1 MSRLAELIE
10 ELCPD
15 GVEYRPLG
23 ELGSFFGGLSGKTK
37 SDFVEIED
45 ARPFVTYREVYSLIE
60 IDRCPQGRVLVLPH
74 EKQLALCRGDVLFTG
89 SSENADEVGLT
100 AVVTTDFSEP
110 VYLNSFSICLRWY
123 DATFDSGYA
132 KYLFTSSEVRRQIR
146 RCASGVTRFNLS
158 KKRLEGVSIPVPPL
172 EVQREIAR
180 ILDQFT
186 TLEAELEA
194 ELEARRTQ
202 YEHYRNHLLS
212 MTALKQRC
220 GEIAVRKLGEVG
232 VFHGGLTGKTKADFV
247 DSPDASAFVTY
258 KEIYSR
264 IEIDSIPVGR
274 VQVADKEKQLALQYG
289 DVLFTGSSENSE
301 EVGMTAVVTSEFS
314 ERVYL
319 NSFSICFRWSEE
331 LFDPGYA
338 KHMFNSPEIRREIQ
352 RCASGVT
359 RFNLSKKRMEK
370 ISVPVPPLEV
380 QHEIMR
386 VLDDFDALVNDISS
400 GLPAEIAAR
409 RAQYEHY
416 RDRLLSFP
424 EKAALHN

>member
-1 MSRLAELIE
+1 MSRLTELIE

-15 GVEYRPLG
+15 GVEFRPLSDLVRIRNGCDYKTLSPGNVPVYGSGGVMTHVSEALG
-23 ELGSFFGGLSGKTK
+23 EGPTVLIPRKGSLDNIF
-37 SDFVEIED
+37 FVEGEFWTVDTI
-45 ARPFVTYREVYSLIE
+45 FYTE
-60 IDRCPQGRVLVLPH
+60 IASDLDPKFFYYKMKTMHLSQMNEAAGVPSMNQRKLGRI
-74 EKQLALCRGDVLFTG
+74 Q
-89 SSENADEVGLT
+89 
-100 AVVTTDFSEP
+100 
-110 VYLNSFSICLRWY
+110 
-123 DATFDSGYA
+123 
-132 KYLFTSSEVRRQIR
+132 
-146 RCASGVTRFNLS
+146 
-158 KKRLEGVSIPVPPL
+158 IPVPPL
-172 EVQREIAR
+172 EVQREIVR

-424 EKAALHN
+424 EKAASGDDAS

>member
-15 GVEYRPLG
+15 GVEYRALG
-23 ELGSFFGGLSGKTK
+23 DVGVFVRGGGLQKA
-37 SDFVEIED
+37 DFVETGMPCVHYGQIHTRFGISVSEAVTFVSEAQFARLKHADYGDLLIATTSED
-45 ARPFVTYREVYSLIE
+45 DEAVGKATAWLGDGEVAISGDMFYYRHNLEPKYVSYFFASSSFQDQKRPYL
-60 IDRCPQGRVLVLPH
+60 
-74 EKQLALCRGDVLFTG
+74 TG
-89 SSENADEVGLT
+89 
-100 AVVTTDFSEP
+100 
-110 VYLNSFSICLRWY
+110 
-123 DATFDSGYA
+123 A
-132 KYLFTSSEVRRQIR
+132 KVRRI
-146 RCASGVTRFNLS
+146 ADKGLS
-158 KKRLEGVSIPVPPL
+158 RIQIPVPPL

-424 EKAALHN
+424 EKAVSRSNAS